1 MKKKW
6 ILIATFTHPH
16 EAIFIKGTL
25 ANFGIKSYLKSDLRQ
40 FNNPFYASPVSRRRL
55 YIYKNDIPDALAVFA
70 QTEFHGHFTILLNKS
85 HLRLADKNLRP
96 IDPDKKIC
104 RICAC
109 VYTVI
114 MVSVLISLFHSFLG
128 F

>member
-1 MKKKW
+1 MNKNW
-6 ILIATFTHPH
+6 ILVASFTHPH

-25 ANFGIKSYLKSDLRQ
+25 ANFGIESFIKSDQCQ
-40 FNNPFYASPVSRRRL
+40 FKNPFYASPVSRKR
-55 YIYKNDIPDALAVFA
+55 IFIHKNDIPAALAAFA
-70 QTEFHGHFTILLNKS
+70 QTEVHGHFTILLKKS
-85 HLRLADKNLRP
+85 HLRLANMNKRYV
-96 IDPDKKIC
+96 DPDKKLC

-114 MVSVLISLFHSFLG
+114 MASVLISLFHALIG